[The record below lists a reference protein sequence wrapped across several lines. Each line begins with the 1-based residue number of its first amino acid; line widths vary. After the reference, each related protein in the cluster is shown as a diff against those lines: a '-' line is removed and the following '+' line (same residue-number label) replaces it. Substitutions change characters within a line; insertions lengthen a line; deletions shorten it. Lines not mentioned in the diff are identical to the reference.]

1 MFKHI
6 LIATDGSRVAAKAIK
21 AGVAVA
27 RELGAR
33 VTGYCAQEPVPTH
46 IYGEGYVADK
56 TMVAEF
62 ERRAREHAQRCVE
75 EVASAAKAKRVP
87 FGPLITKSSVP
98 YRGIIEAAKQ
108 CNCDAIFMASHGHRG
123 LAGLLLGSV
132 TQQVLTH
139 SKIPV
144 LVFR

>member
-6 LIATDGSRVAAKAIK
+6 LIPTDGSRVAATAIE
-21 AGVAVA
+21 AGVAMA
-27 RELGAR
+27 KEMGAR

-46 IYGEGYVADK
+46 IYGEGYIADK
-56 TMVAEF
+56 ALSAEF
-62 ERRAREHAQRCVE
+62 ERRARERAQRCVD
-75 EVASAAKAKRVP
+75 EVATAAKAQGVP
-87 FGPLITKSSVP
+87 FEPLVTMASLP
-98 YRGIIEAAKQ
+98 YRGIIEAAQERK
-108 CNCDAIFMASHGHRG
+108 CDVIFIASHGYRG

-132 TQQVLTH
+132 THEVLTH